1 MLLSETLLTM
11 NTRQIAGSIVRDELA
26 RQGLKQEKAA
36 QRMGVARSTLS
47 RIIEGNESVRPET
60 LRAVEGLLGF
70 PRRYLDF
77 VVDGDAGRV
86 ARLKDMDPDLRRHT
100 LDALE
105 EAVHD
110 GGDDSPDKR
119 RRQG

>member
-1 MLLSETLLTM
+1 M
-11 NTRQIAGSIVRDELA
+11 
-26 RQGLKQEKAA
+26 KHEKAA

-60 LRAVEGLLGF
+60 LRAVEGLLGL

-77 VVDGDAGRV
+77 VVNGDAERIGR
-86 ARLKDMDPDLRRHT
+86 LHDMDPDLRRHT

-105 EAVHD
+105 EAVQD
-110 GGDDSPDKR
+110 GGDDSPDKH

>member
-1 MLLSETLLTM
+1 MLLSETLLVM
-11 NTRQIAGSIVRDELA
+11 NTRQIAGSIIRDELA
-26 RQGLKQEKAA
+26 RQGMKHEKGA

-47 RIIEGNESVRPET
+47 RIIEGNESIRPET

-77 VVDGDAGRV
+77 VVNGDIERI
-86 ARLKDMDPDLRRHT
+86 ARLHDMDPDLRRHT

-105 EAVHD
+105 EAVQA
-110 GGDDSPDKR
+110 GAEDSPDKHR
-119 RRQG
+119 RRG